1 MRPKLTASESSRWLG
16 KLQSI
21 HENLIAWM
29 WALDELT
36 ALPSPQLGRLEA
48 VRWFLGKARRDRRII
63 LEELYALL
71 IPTLEPARQAE
82 VERVRMLTFETL
94 AAGSNHVAKWTI
106 EAIEAN
112 WTGYRDETRNV
123 RDLWLK
129 AIEQEKLVL
138 YPLLHPRAVIGFAM
152 PELAAQ
158 TGQAL

>member
-1 MRPKLTASESSRWLG
+1 MRSKLTASECSRWLG
-16 KLQSI
+16 ELQSI
-21 HENLIAWM
+21 HENLVAWM

-36 ALPSPQLGRLEA
+36 GQAHPQLGRLQA

-63 LEELYALL
+63 LEQLYAVL
-71 IPTLEPARQAE
+71 IPTLEPGQQGD

-94 AAGSNHVAKWTI
+94 AAGSNHVAKWSI

-112 WTGYRDETRNV
+112 WTGYRDETRKV

-138 YPLLHPRAVIGFAM
+138 YPLLHPRPVTGFAM
-152 PELAAQ
+152 PELTAQ